1 MSLLYADE
9 NFPLGAVVH
18 LRALGHDVLTASEAG
33 QANQKI
39 PDSAVLAYAISLG
52 RAVLTINRRHFI
64 KLHKANATH
73 AGIVVCTND
82 KDAGALAQ
90 RIHQAVTAAGALNN
104 KLLRIRKPAT
114 RSGP

>member
-9 NFPLGAVVH
+9 NFPQGAVVE
-18 LRALGHDVLTASEAG
+18 LRALGHDVLTALEAG

-64 KLHKANATH
+64 KLHKTTTTH
-73 AGIVVCTND
+73 AGIVVCTTDSNVV
-82 KDAGALAQ
+82 ALAQ
-90 RIHQAVTAAGALNN
+90 RIDEVIAAAG
-104 KLLRIRKPAT
+104 
-114 RSGP
+114 